1 MEATAKSTIL
11 EDLPIINNNAY
22 ILNSIIRA
30 QEGYKTSRIANA
42 YIATRKD
49 YDLSQLGL
57 ITHITNKN
65 GGISIRDLISTLKS
79 DYELFLDKSRVVY
92 VLQESK
98 ELIYDDIFDYIV
110 LVSDWHSETGAVYLG
125 NSRFAKIIIEKQ
137 EEINRSSIMIA
148 NYYWNDK
155 YTEFVEYC
163 GLNDCFLMRDLLK
176 LDFRKLSDNS
186 SRLNISKGT
195 IADIVGLFIEWV
207 QKLSESEE
215 DNSSNESIMDLF
227 FK

>member
-1 MEATAKSTIL
+1 MDLNEFKQGIRSIQAFYAALSDLRDSLELIEVDRDVFYRFDYFAEKYAVNSKEELLAIGQEVLSRLDDTEYFSVEATAKSTIL

-57 ITHITNKN
+57 ITHIANKN
-65 GGISIRDLISTLKS
+65 GGISIRDLISTLRR

-98 ELIYDDIFDYIV
+98 ELIYDDILIILFWPLIGIV
-110 LVSDWHSETGAVYLG
+110 RQGRFIWVTLVLP
-125 NSRFAKIIIEKQ
+125 K
-137 EEINRSSIMIA
+137 
-148 NYYWNDK
+148 
-155 YTEFVEYC
+155 
-163 GLNDCFLMRDLLK
+163 
-176 LDFRKLSDNS
+176 
-186 SRLNISKGT
+186 
-195 IADIVGLFIEWV
+195 
-207 QKLSESEE
+207 
-215 DNSSNESIMDLF
+215 
-227 FK
+227 